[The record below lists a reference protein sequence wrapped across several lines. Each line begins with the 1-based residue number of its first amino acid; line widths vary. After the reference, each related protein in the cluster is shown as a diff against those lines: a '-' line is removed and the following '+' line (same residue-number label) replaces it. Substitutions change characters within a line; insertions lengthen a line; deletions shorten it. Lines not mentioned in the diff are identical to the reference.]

1 MYFLIKMLIVEYNI
15 TLIYNYL
22 NVNNIKFFILKVL
35 FLKLYIYSYL

>member
-22 NVNNIKFFILKVL
+22 NVNNIKIFILKVL